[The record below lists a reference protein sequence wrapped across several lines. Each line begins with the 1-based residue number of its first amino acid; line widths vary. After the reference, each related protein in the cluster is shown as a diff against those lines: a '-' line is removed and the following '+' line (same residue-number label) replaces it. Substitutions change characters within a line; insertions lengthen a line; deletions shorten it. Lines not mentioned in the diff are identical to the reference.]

1 MDHLASLRNEI
12 DRLDES
18 LIEILAQRFRIT
30 HEIGKLKKTTNLPPV
45 DAQREERQAQMIK
58 DLATKLGLREAV
70 ALKVLRVIIDE
81 VVNDHKKI

>member
-1 MDHLASLRNEI
+1 MDDLANLRNEI

-30 HEIGKLKKTTNLPPV
+30 HEIGQLKKATNLPPV
-45 DAQREERQAQMIK
+45 DAQREERQAQRIK
-58 DLATKLGLREAV
+58 DIANKLGLREAV